1 VKHVYIK
8 YSMLRTLAI
17 CLLIIPILLADDTW
31 KTKRAADWSEAET
44 KQVLTA
50 SPWGVMVTPEIK
62 KVNERQPGNRGGLNV
77 GGLGAGIPG
86 AVRHPRG
93 QPTQDPNENNQ
104 TGPESGLSLNV
115 RWESALPIREAELK
129 ARETAAPDVD
139 ENHYA
144 IAVYGLPTRL
154 AKPDA
159 QSLGDHLK
167 GQASIKREGQ
177 KELKPTSVQV
187 IQRENDL
194 VIVFLFPRSKE
205 ITAKDTHADFEAQ
218 IGPYQSTQSFH
229 LDEMIYQGKTE
240 L

>member
-1 VKHVYIK
+1 
-8 YSMLRTLAI
+8 MLRTLPI
-17 CLLIIPILLADDTW
+17 CFLLIPVLSADDTW
-31 KTKRAADWSEAET
+31 KTKRAADWTEAET
-44 KQVLTA
+44 KQVLTD

-86 AVRHPRG
+86 AVRHPHG
-93 QPTQDPNENNQ
+93 QPTQDPNASSDQ
-104 TGPESGLSLNV
+104 AGPESGLTLNV

-177 KELKPTSVQV
+177 KELKPTGVQV

-194 VIVFLFPRSKE
+194 VIVFLFPRTKE
-205 ITAKDTHADFEAQ
+205 ITMKDSRAEFEAQ
-218 IGPYQSTQSFH
+218 IGPYQITQSFH
-229 LDEMIYQGKTE
+229 IDEMIYQGKTE

>member
-1 VKHVYIK
+1 
-8 YSMLRTLAI
+8 MLRHLQI
-17 CLLIIPILLADDTW
+17 CLLIVPILSADDIW
-31 KTKRAADWSEAET
+31 KTKRAADWTDAET

-62 KVNERQPGNRGGLNV
+62 KVNERQPGNRGGGLKV

-86 AVRHPRG
+86 AVRHPRA
-93 QPTQDPNENNQ
+93 QPTQDPNDNSNQ
-104 TGPESGLSLNV
+104 TGPESGLTLNV

-144 IAVYGLPTRL
+144 IAVYGIPTRL

-159 QSLGDHLK
+159 QSLGEHLK

-177 KELKPTSVQV
+177 KEIKPSGVQV
-187 IQRENDL
+187 IQRDDGL
-194 VIVFLFPRSKE
+194 FIVFLFPRTKE
-205 ITAKDTHADFEAQ
+205 ITAKDSRAEFEAQ
-218 IGPYQSTQSFH
+218 IGPYQITQSFH
-229 LDEMIYQGKTE
+229 IDEMTYQGKTE

>member
-1 VKHVYIK
+1 
-8 YSMLRTLAI
+8 MLRTLAI
-17 CLLIIPILLADDTW
+17 CLVIVPILSADDTW
-31 KTKRAADWSEAET
+31 KTKRAAEWSEAET

-93 QPTQDPNENNQ
+93 QPTQDPNENNKDI
-104 TGPESGLSLNV
+104 PETGLSFNV

-177 KELKPTSVQV
+177 KELKPTGVQV

-194 VIVFLFPRSKE
+194 VIVFLFPRTKE
-205 ITAKDTHADFEAQ
+205 ITAKDTRADFEAQ
-218 IGPYQSTQSFH
+218 IGPYLITQSFH
-229 LDEMIYQGKTE
+229 IDEMTYQGKTE

>member
-1 VKHVYIK
+1 
-8 YSMLRTLAI
+8 MLRKLPI
-17 CLLIIPILLADDTW
+17 CLLLIPFLGADDAW
-31 KTKRAADWSEAET
+31 KTKRAADWTDADT

-62 KVNERQPGNRGGLNV
+62 KVNERQPGNRGVQV

-93 QPTQDPNENNQ
+93 QPTKDPNENSNAQ
-104 TGPESGLSLNV
+104 APESGLMLNV
-115 RWESALPIREAELK
+115 RWESALPVREAELK
-129 ARETAAPDVD
+129 ARETGAPDVD

-144 IAVYGLPTRL
+144 IAVYGIPTRL

-159 QSLGDHLK
+159 QAFGDHLK

-177 KELKPTSVQV
+177 KEIKPTSVQV
-187 IQRENDL
+187 IQRDNDL
-194 VIVFLFPRSKE
+194 VIVFLFPRTKE
-205 ITAKDTHADFEAQ
+205 ITAKDSRADFEAQ
-218 IGPYQSTQSFH
+218 IGVYQITQSFH
-229 LDEMIYQGKTE
+229 IDEMIYQGKTE

>member
-1 VKHVYIK
+1 MP
-8 YSMLRTLAI
+8 SNLPI
-17 CLLIIPILLADDTW
+17 CLLLIPVLAADDAW
-31 KTKRAADWSEAET
+31 KTKRAADWTDADT

-50 SPWGVMVTPEIK
+50 SPWGCMVTPEVK
-62 KVNERQPGNRGGLNV
+62 KVNERQPGNRGVQV

-93 QPTQDPNENNQ
+93 QPTKDPNENSNAQ
-104 TGPESGLSLNV
+104 APESGLMLNV

-129 ARETAAPDVD
+129 ARETGAPDVD

-144 IAVYGLPTRL
+144 IAVYGIPTRL

-159 QSLGDHLK
+159 QAFGDRLK

-177 KELKPTSVQV
+177 KEIKPTGVQV

-194 VIVFLFPRSKE
+194 VIVFLFSRSRE
-205 ITAKDTHADFEAQ
+205 ITAKDSRAEFEAQ
-218 IGPYQSTQSFH
+218 IGAYQINQSFH
-229 LDEMIYQGKTE
+229 LDEMTYQGKTE

>member
-1 VKHVYIK
+1 
-8 YSMLRTLAI
+8 MLRNLPL
-17 CLLIIPILLADDTW
+17 CLLLLPILAADDAW
-31 KTKRAADWSEAET
+31 KAKRAADWSDAET
-44 KQVLTA
+44 QQVLTA
-50 SPWGVMVTPEIK
+50 SPWGAMVTPEIK
-62 KVNERQPGNRGGLNV
+62 KVNERQPGNRGLNV

-93 QPTQDPNENNQ
+93 QPTQDPNENKDAQ
-104 TGPESGLSLNV
+104 GPETGLMFNV

-129 ARETAAPDVD
+129 ARETGAPDVD
-139 ENHYA
+139 EDHYA

-159 QSLGDHLK
+159 QSLGDRLK

-177 KELKPTSVQV
+177 KEIKPSGVQV

-194 VIVFLFPRSKE
+194 VIVFLFPRAKE
-205 ITAKDTHADFEAQ
+205 ITAKDSRAEFEAQ
-218 IGPYQSTQSFH
+218 IGQYQITQSFH
-229 LDEMIYQGKTE
+229 LDEMTYQGKTE

>member
-1 VKHVYIK
+1 
-8 YSMLRTLAI
+8 MLRNLPL
-17 CLLIIPILLADDTW
+17 CLLLVPILSADDW
-31 KTKRAADWSEAET
+31 KTKRAAEWTDADT

-62 KVNERQPGNRGGLNV
+62 KVNERQPGNRGLAV

-93 QPTQDPNENNQ
+93 QPTQDPNENKDA
-104 TGPESGLSLNV
+104 TGPETGLTFNV

-177 KELKPTSVQV
+177 KEMKPTRVQV

-194 VIVFLFPRSKE
+194 VIVFLFPRTKE
-205 ITAKDTHADFEAQ
+205 ITAQDSRAEFDAQ
-218 IGPYQSTQSFH
+218 IGPYQITQSFH
-229 LDEMIYQGKTE
+229 IDEMIYQGKTE